1 VTSALLHAVH
11 IPLHRWSTA
20 LYLALG
26 GAGAE
31 GTPSEAAKR
40 DRAASASNRGSGS
53 SGSNA
58 GDHVS
63 VRAWM
68 AQLLGVW
75 IRRRVVLGP
84 LLDRDPCRDPM
95 PAAFVASP
103 LRWIPRH
110 CVMLI
115 HAYAAPTFEPIPDTA
130 FA

>member
-26 GAGAE
+26 GGGE
-31 GTPSEAAKR
+31 GMSSEAAR
-40 DRAASASNRGSGS
+40 QERAVSASNRGSGS
-53 SGSNA
+53 GTNA

-84 LLDRDPCRDPM
+84 LLDRDPCKDPM
-95 PAAFVASP
+95 PVAFVASP

-115 HAYAAPTFEPIPDTA
+115 HAYAAPTFEPISDTA